1 MCEILRAVGETGS
14 IKHAAARM
22 ERSYRFIWA
31 RIKEAEEALGHPLV
45 KTQVGGSGGQRSS
58 LTPLAAE
65 LVRQFDEVRDEVCH
79 LVDRVYAARLQQTL
93 HRHGV
98 GGGR

>member
-1 MCEILRAVGETGS
+1 
-14 IKHAAARM
+14 
-22 ERSYRFIWA
+22 
-31 RIKEAEEALGHPLV
+31 V

-98 GGGR
+98 GVGSREGEAPAEPKRTARP